1 MNRRGQRK
9 VYDRQ
14 RVPRV
19 SGDEPGLVIGAS
31 SNDESSPRKRGGA
44 SLGVGL
50 IPL

>member
-1 MNRRGQRK
+1 MSPAPSENAG
-9 VYDRQ
+9 

>member
-1 MNRRGQRK
+1 MTPTAF
-9 VYDRQ
+9 